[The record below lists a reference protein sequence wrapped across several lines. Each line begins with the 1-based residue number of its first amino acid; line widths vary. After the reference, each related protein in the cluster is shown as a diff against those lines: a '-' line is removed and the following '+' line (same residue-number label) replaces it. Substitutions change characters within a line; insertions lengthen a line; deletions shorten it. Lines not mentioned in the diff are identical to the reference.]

1 MRKDMYDD
9 KGNLRIE
16 YLMRELYDE
25 CREAQIKCEKANIA
39 WKKAVNKLLEQKREY
54 NLKYKISF
62 ETFEGDYNYFKY
74 AISNG
79 LVDNC
84 LPFALALLNA
94 KIFPAET
101 YMQEEKL
108 NTYMEDLENIIASEI
123 RKFLIDDGMA
133 LTKELNN
140 MQSNIT
146 QYVITLNDYCNYCEK
161 LELAM
166 MAKLDG
172 INYLELARTLQN
184 ARVESPKTY
193 DEHIKYNSFS
203 NKLSAIITKL
213 EQHEKD
219 AKRK

>member
-1 MRKDMYDD
+1 M
-9 KGNLRIE
+9 
-16 YLMRELYDE
+16 
-25 CREAQIKCEKANIA
+25 
-39 WKKAVNKLLEQKREY
+39 LEQKREY

-62 ETFEGDYNYFKY
+62 ETFEGDYNFFKY
-74 AISNG
+74 VILNG
-79 LVDNC
+79 LVDNY

-101 YMQEEKL
+101 DIQEEKL

-123 RKFLIDDGMA
+123 RKSLIDNGIV

-140 MQSNIT
+140 MQSNII

-166 MAKLDG
+166 MAKLDD

-193 DEHIKYNSFS
+193 DEHVKYNSFS
-203 NKLSAIITKL
+203 NRLSTIITKL
-213 EQHEKD
+213 EQQEKGT
-219 AKRK
+219 KRK